1 MDASLAYKRRVRE
14 SFWIVDMMN
23 EMYGLLK
30 GIATKKRLGVRFK
43 NGLAKMLIIVKFIRY
58 GFNYLGKI
66 DLVVNA
72 LIEMVE

>member
-30 GIATKKRLGVRFK
+30 GVATKKRLGVRVK
-43 NGLAKMLIIVKFIRY
+43 NGLAKMLIIVKFIGY
-58 GFNYLGKI
+58 GFNYVGEI

-72 LIEMVE
+72 LIQLVK

>member
-1 MDASLAYKRRVRE
+1 
-14 SFWIVDMMN
+14 MN

>member
-1 MDASLAYKRRVRE
+1 
-14 SFWIVDMMN
+14 MN

-30 GIATKKRLGVRFK
+30 GVATKKRLGVRFK

-58 GFNYLGKI
+58 GFNYVGKI

-72 LIEMVE
+72 LIQLVK